1 MTKTQTRQAI
11 TPQQLGE
18 ALALLGF
25 KEHVT
30 PEFTMFRNAGLDA
43 VIILPVEEASSP
55 VRPPHLAAAR
65 ATVVGKGVASPA
77 EFDSLLS
84 RAVQKDHL
92 RERDRAGMEAATLP
106 EGHFVTLKPKQAAAA
121 PAARAN
127 GGKPKAKKR
136 AGAKTD
142 YAAPKPNG
150 VANLTRGPS
159 A

>member
-1 MTKTQTRQAI
+1 MTEIQTPQAI

-43 VIILPVEEASSP
+43 VIILPIEEASSP
-55 VRPPHLAAAR
+55 VRPIHLAAAR
-65 ATVVGKGVASPA
+65 ATVAGKGVASPA
-77 EFDSLLS
+77 EFDLLLS
-84 RAVQKDHL
+84 KVIQRDRL
-92 RERDRAGMEAATLP
+92 RKRDRAEAKAATLP
-106 EGHFVTLKPKQAAAA
+106 KGRFVTLKPKQAAAA
-121 PAARAN
+121 PSARAS
-127 GGKPKAKKR
+127 GAKAKAKKR